1 MSHTEPL
8 ILPVLEAIINDSESV
23 TDSEKIFYKSWI
35 REGDPELVKRLMDIL
50 IVEKIK
56 LEAVDLAY
64 KEEIT
69 ELEIKHMKEWEEFYS
84 STNRPWEI

>member
-23 TDSEKIFYKSWI
+23 TDSEKIFYKNWI
-35 REGDPELVKRLMDIL
+35 REGDPELVKRLIDIL

-64 KEEIT
+64 KEEIKQ
-69 ELEIKHMKEWEEFYS
+69 LNIKHLNEWQEFYS
-84 STNRPWEI
+84 EENRRYL